1 MLEFAKAESQWD
13 LDRLYR
19 DLAAVKGKH
28 LSPMEKLHLRGLL
41 SGYSPTEIANQLSK
55 KPRGLEVDLSNTLYH
70 YIKIAVHR
78 SEEKIDDW
86 REIRDWLEEAGYRKP
101 YSQLDSLSILGTT
114 ITGLSHLE
122 IDKVQIEKIQIE
134 KIQIEK
140 IKTNQKVIDIAISI
154 HLITPLTSE
163 SQKKT

>member
-101 YSQLDSLSILGTT
+101 YSQLESLSILGTT
-114 ITGLSHLE
+114 ITDLFSVE
-122 IDKVQIEKIQIE
+122 KVQIEKIQIE
-134 KIQIEK
+134 KV
-140 IKTNQKVIDIAISI
+140 KTNQKVIDIAISI
-154 HLITPLTSE
+154 RLITASTSE
-163 SQKKT
+163 PQKKT

>member
-13 LDRLYR
+13 LDRLYC
-19 DLAAVKGKH
+19 DLATVKGKR

-55 KPRGLEVDLSNTLYH
+55 KPRGVEVDLSNTLYH
-70 YIKIAVHR
+70 YIKVVVHR

-86 REIRDWLEEAGYRKP
+86 REIRDWLEEAGYRKS

-114 ITGLSHLE
+114 ITDLSHLSFS
-122 IDKVQIEKIQIE
+122 IEKVQIE

-154 HLITPLTSE
+154 RLITQLTSE
-163 SQKKT
+163 PQKKT

>member
-13 LDRLYR
+13 LDRLYC
-19 DLAAVKGKH
+19 DLATIKGKR
-28 LSPMEKLHLRGLL
+28 LSPVEKLHLRGLL

-55 KPRGLEVDLSNTLYH
+55 KPRGVEVDLSNTLYH
-70 YIKIAVHR
+70 YIKVVVHR

-86 REIRDWLEEAGYRKP
+86 REIRDWLEEAGYRKS

-114 ITGLSHLE
+114 ITDLSTGSSTFS
-122 IDKVQIEKIQIE
+122 IEKVQIE

-140 IKTNQKVIDIAISI
+140 IKTNQKVIDIAINI
-154 HLITPLTSE
+154 RLITPLTPE
-163 SQKKT
+163 PQKKT